1 MFTLPAQAQFRWLFH
16 SAMVLPMI
24 GSRFFSRHTGNVH
37 GFTQWFSQARMVLF
51 SMLLCCMT
59 ALRAPAQN
67 IVEASDS
74 LTGFWI
80 KKVVSNTQIPSGV
93 TFSYTIYFS
102 FPAGTQNVTITDVLP
117 PALVFQSLSVTSA
130 CPPTSTNAPPPGSNG
145 TVSVIW
151 GALPNGC
158 SGSMTIVVSFPNGTT
173 CNGATARNRVCLAG
187 SVLINGQVI
196 FREFCTQFVSTT
208 AQAASTWSIQKHLLG
223 STYVGG
229 NCPRAFAGDTATYLI
244 CLTNNPGQWG
254 WNGQLNL
261 VNGTVTDVLP
271 TGAQFISASC
281 PVNVSGQTITWN
293 VGNLSGTQP
302 YNTQCCTLKVY
313 YPPSTFPANSQI
325 TNTVTLTGQTGSPQA
340 PCGPLQQSNTL
351 CWQKVAPP
359 PPTTTAQLWKWVSTN
374 TQPGCG
380 GTYTIWFCNTGQLPI
395 SSATIKD
402 TLPSG
407 VSFTSFGYTDPGLT
421 VNQSGGIIT
430 ATLNSTLQPGQ
441 CRQFSINFSI
451 SPTATPNS
459 TITNCAWAQIPGLQ
473 PLQSCASFVVQAPA
487 PSACI
492 GKEICSPQASYTPG
506 QIVRVRFRLQ
516 NIGGQSIN
524 GATLVDNLHP
534 SLQYV
539 GNPSFYTSNAWNT
552 PCNPTSGTSP
562 WTPAPTLTVSG
573 QTITVSNITIP
584 ATCQNLFWNG
594 CGYYGNAGVPFYWI
608 EFDAKITDTAA
619 LGNIPNNYTLSGG
632 GLSQPVTSNTVYLL
646 VTGTTG
652 FTLEKR
658 VAKDTTNWQS
668 SLTASAG
675 ATVNYRLRMNLTG
688 TAPLRYATF
697 VDLLPMDNG
706 SSDGKILQAC
716 APRGSQYSL
725 TYQSTVASTPAS
737 TGYANAAT
745 TLANA
750 NAISSAIGAPALFPT
765 SCGTAGSWSSGIAA
779 GAKNLGFVF
788 GTVGASASPLSVV
801 VAAKLDPQ
809 AQPGQIACNTFAAG
823 GAVRHLLNSSTIQD
837 VPIGAL
843 ESAPVCV
850 TVDSSARCYRVQP
863 AGSIPTP
870 VGVVSTPKGDAC
882 KYQWTVSIVNPGP
895 ATQGCV
901 SSPQGQVTPS
911 SFAVPTGTSSLTLTF
926 VDIPPQDQVACF
938 IFGTLDAAGTCTPC
952 DTLCVDLPP
961 CPKDTCCPRFE
972 RVEIKCKGRD
982 SLGNQVYQL
991 CASGTLPCKA
1001 SIVLTSPDGSFTP
1014 AAFSAGPGAFTLC
1027 TDFTDLPPAASGV
1040 ITVHYTVV
1048 GQGVVLCRDSARLQL
1063 PQCPP
1068 APRNCCDLWQRTLQ
1082 TQVKW
1087 FSNGTVVITGTATAT
1102 APISAFKAAIV
1113 SAQLKRWCPIIPPPP
1128 SSWQRIYGDIT
1139 GGWLSPAPGAGVT
1152 LTPFSR
1158 QISWEGPVPDSCKR
1172 WFPTATPA
1180 TFQLNALF
1188 PPVSGYKCGDSLC
1201 FTVRYT
1207 FTDCECRT
1215 CDTLITYCVARTK
1228 KFPDFPWFALAVNR
1242 TARNGFTLRTDGIVI
1257 ESEAS
1262 GELAR
1267 LQLLELRG
1275 IAISDVR
1282 IYDDRGEASD
1292 VQTKITEGGCVIIFG
1307 GRGNTPYEL
1316 HVSTREALP
1325 DSGKSLIAIWT
1336 WEETDAAGT
1345 TENVSETREIR
1356 IPAYVG
1362 ERPNP
1367 TGTLVQDRESMP
1379 PHVRTFALAFING
1392 PIPANRIDIELTPLP
1407 QPDGTVPHIIAL
1419 GPVDAPQIVF
1429 KCTSCCPIR
1438 CTHGL
1443 EGPIEPGEMIRPL
1456 FMTVAGSKRDGLDAV
1471 ELEYVLRDGE
1481 TGTTIGKGRV
1491 ILEGAVSGIKP
1502 GEEEETSL
1510 LRGVEI
1516 GSIIPN
1522 PASEMVTVAVQAAHP
1537 TGNVTLE
1544 LVDALGRPVAK
1555 VLAGATLPA
1564 GTTAVP
1570 VDVSQLPS
1578 GAYML
1583 VLRSSAGVAAKKLVV
1598 TR

>member
-1 MFTLPAQAQFRWLFH
+1 MMRSQNTPASALCAQRSLLWH
-16 SAMVLPMI
+16 
-24 GSRFFSRHTGNVH
+24 FSR
-37 GFTQWFSQARMVLF
+37 AVL
-51 SMLLCCMT
+51 LLSVV
-59 ALRAPAQN
+59 LLGGLSPRLSAQSTN
-67 IVEASDS
+67 IAEASDS

-117 PALVFQSLSVTSA
+117 PAVVFQSFSVTSA
-130 CPPTSTNAPPPGSNG
+130 CPPSSTSLPTAGTTG
-145 TVSVIW
+145 TVQVSW

-158 SGSMTIVVSFPNGTT
+158 SGSMTIVVSFPNGIT
-173 CNGATARNRVCLAG
+173 CNGAAARNRVCLAG
-187 SVLINGQVI
+187 SVLINGQQI
-196 FREFCTQFVSTT
+196 FREFCTPYVSTT
-208 AQAASTWSIQKHLLG
+208 AQAASTWSIQKQLLG
-223 STYVGG
+223 STSVGG
-229 NCPRAFAGDTATYLI
+229 NCSRALPGDTATYLV

-271 TGAQFISASC
+271 SGAQFISASC
-281 PVNVSGQTITWN
+281 PVSVSGQTITWN
-293 VGNLSGTQP
+293 VGNLSATQP

-325 TNTVTLTGQTGSPQA
+325 TNTVTLSGQTGSPQA
-340 PCGPLQQSNTL
+340 PCGSIQQPNTL

-374 TQPGCG
+374 GQPGCG
-380 GTYTIWFCNTGQLPI
+380 GTYTIQLCNTGQTTI
-395 SSATIKD
+395 SSATITD
-402 TLPSG
+402 TLPNG
-407 VSFTSFGYTDPGLT
+407 VSFTSFGYTHPGLT
-421 VNQSGGIIT
+421 VSQSGGVIT
-430 ATLNSTLQPGQ
+430 ATLNSALQPGQ
-441 CRQFSINFSI
+441 CRWFSVNFTV

-492 GKEICSPQASYTPG
+492 GKEICSPQASYSPG

-516 NIGGQSIN
+516 NIGGQSIT

-539 GNPSFYTSNAWNT
+539 GNPSFYSSNAWNT
-552 PCNPTSGTSP
+552 PCNPTSGTSS
-562 WTPAPTLTVSG
+562 WTPAPTLSVSG

-632 GLSQPVTSNTVYLL
+632 GLPQPVTSNTVYLL

-652 FTLEKR
+652 FTLEKK
-658 VAKDTTNWQS
+658 VASDTTNWQN

-675 ATVNYRLRMNLTG
+675 STVNYRLRMNLTG

-716 APRGSQYSL
+716 ASRGSQYSL

-737 TGYANAAT
+737 TGYSNPAT
-745 TLANA
+745 TLASA
-750 NAISSAIGAPALFPT
+750 NAISSAIGAPPLFPT

-779 GAKNLGFVF
+779 GSKNLGVVF
-788 GTVGASASPLSVV
+788 GTVGAGSQPTVV
-801 VAAKLDPQ
+801 LAAKLDAQ

-843 ESAPVCV
+843 ESAPACV
-850 TVDSSARCYRVQP
+850 TVDSTSRCYRVSPQGTP
-863 AGSIPTP
+863 PTP
-870 VGVVSTPKGDAC
+870 IGVVSTPKGDAC
-882 KYQWTVSIVNPGP
+882 KYQWTVSVTNPGP

-911 SFAVPTGTSSLTLTF
+911 SFTLPTGTSTLTLTF

-938 IFGTLDAAGTCTPC
+938 YFGTLDAAGVCTPC

-961 CPKDTCCPRFE
+961 CPKPDTCCPRFE
-972 RVEIKCKGRD
+972 RVDIKCKGRD
-982 SLGNQVYQL
+982 SSGNQVYQL

-1014 AAFSAGPGAFTLC
+1014 AAFWAGPGVFTIC
-1027 TDFTDLPPAASGV
+1027 TDFTDLPPTSSGAITIHYAV
-1040 ITVHYTVV
+1040 I

-1087 FSNGTVVITGTATAT
+1087 FSNGTAVITGTATAT

-1113 SAQLKRWCPIIPPPP
+1113 NAQLKRWCPVVPPPP

-1172 WFPTATPA
+1172 WFPTASPA
-1180 TFQLNALF
+1180 SFQLNMLF
-1188 PPVSGYKCGDSLC
+1188 PAASGLKCGDSLC

-1215 CDTLITYCVARTK
+1215 CDTLITYCVARKK
-1228 KFPDFPWFALAVNR
+1228 KFPDFPWFTPSITRPSPNRLHLAYND
-1242 TARNGFTLRTDGIVI
+1242 AIVV

-1262 GELAR
+1262 DEYAQ
-1267 LQLLELRG
+1267 LQMLEFRVRDKIRPRG
-1275 IAISDVR
+1275 IELKDIRVV
-1282 IYDDRGEASD
+1282 DDQGEEASG
-1292 VQTKITEGGCVIIFG
+1292 VQTRITEGGGVVIFG
-1307 GRGNTPYEL
+1307 ERSKTAYEL
-1316 HVSTREALP
+1316 RITMEEGVP
-1325 DSGKSLIAIWT
+1325 DTGLSIIATWT
-1336 WEETDAAGT
+1336 WEETDAAGET
-1345 TENVSETREIR
+1345 ATVSETRSLT
-1356 IPAYVG
+1356 IPDRDIYDAV
-1362 ERPNP
+1362 RPI
-1367 TGTLVQDRESMP
+1367 GTIVQDRESLP
-1379 PHVRTFALAFING
+1379 PHVRTFALAFVNG
-1392 PIPANRIDIELTPLP
+1392 PVPANRLEIELTPLP
-1407 QPDGTVPHIIAL
+1407 QPDGTVPQIIAI
-1419 GPVDAPQIVF
+1419 GPVDAPQITI
-1429 KCTSCCPIR
+1429 KCTSCCPVR
-1438 CTHGL
+1438 CQHGI
-1443 EGPIEPGEMIRPL
+1443 EGPVEPGEMIRPL

-1481 TGTTIGKGRV
+1481 TGTAIGKGRV

-1502 GEEEETSL
+1502 GEEEASL
-1510 LRGVEI
+1510 VRGIEI
-1516 GSIIPN
+1516 GSVIPN
-1522 PASEMVTVAVQAAHP
+1522 PASEVVTVALQASVP
-1537 TGNVTLE
+1537 TRDVTLE
-1544 LVDALGRPVAK
+1544 LVDTFGRPVAT
-1555 VLAGATLPA
+1555 VLTHAELVP

-1570 VDVSQLPS
+1570 VNVGSLPN
-1578 GAYML
+1578 GTYLL
-1583 VLRSSAGVAAKKLVV
+1583 VLRSSAGTAAKKLVV
-1598 TR
+1598 VR

>member
-1 MFTLPAQAQFRWLFH
+1 MMWSQKSSASALYAQRSLQRH
-16 SAMVLPMI
+16 
-24 GSRFFSRHTGNVH
+24 FSR
-37 GFTQWFSQARMVLF
+37 AVL
-51 SMLLCCMT
+51 LLGLLLLS
-59 ALRAPAQN
+59 ALAPRLSAQSTN

-117 PALVFQSLSVTSA
+117 PAVVFQSLSVTSA

-145 TVSVIW
+145 TVSVSW

-173 CNGATARNRVCLAG
+173 CNGASARNRVCLAG
-187 SVLINGQVI
+187 SVLINGQVV

-229 NCPRAFAGDTATYLI
+229 NCPRVFPGDTATYLI
-244 CLTNNPGQWG
+244 CVTNNPGQWG
-254 WNGQLNL
+254 WYGQLNL
-261 VNGTVTDVLP
+261 VNGVVTDALP

-281 PVNVSGQTITWN
+281 PVSVSGQTITWN

-302 YNTQCCTLKVY
+302 FNTQCCTLKVY
-313 YPPSTFPANSQI
+313 YPPTVFPANSQI
-325 TNTVTLTGQTGSPQA
+325 TNTATLNGQSGSAQN
-340 PCGPLQQSNTL
+340 PCGPIQASTTI
-351 CWQKVAPP
+351 CWQKATPP
-359 PPTTTAQLWKWVSTN
+359 PPTTSAWIAKWGSTN
-374 TQPGCG
+374 GQPGCS
-380 GTYTIWFCNTGQLPI
+380 GTYTIRICNTGQTSI
-395 SSATIKD
+395 SSATITD

-407 VSFTSFGYTDPGLT
+407 VTLTSIASSAGLT
-421 VNQSGGIIT
+421 VSQSGGIIT
-430 ATLNSTLQPGQ
+430 ATLSTSLQPGQ
-441 CRQFSINFSI
+441 CRDINITFTVST
-451 SPTATPNS
+451 TATPNS
-459 TITNCAWAQIPGLQ
+459 TITNCAWLQVPGLQ
-473 PLQSCASFVVQAPA
+473 PQRACWSFMVQAPA
-487 PSACI
+487 PTACI
-492 GKEICSPQASYTPG
+492 GKEICSPQGSYTPG

-539 GNPSFYTSNAWNT
+539 GNPSFYTSNQWNT

-594 CGYYGNAGVPFYWI
+594 CGYYGNSGVPFYWV
-608 EFDAKITDTAA
+608 EFDVKITDTAA
-619 LGNIPNNYTLSGG
+619 LGNIPNSYTLSGG
-632 GLSQPVTSNTVYLL
+632 GLPQPVTSNTVYLL

-652 FTLEKR
+652 FTLEKH
-658 VAKDTTNWQS
+658 VASDTTNWQS

-675 ATVNYRLRMNLTG
+675 ATVNYRLRMNLAG
-688 TAPLRYATF
+688 TAPLRHATF

-706 SSDGKILQAC
+706 ASDGKILQAC
-716 APRGSQYSL
+716 ASRGSQYSA
-725 TYQSTVASTPAS
+725 TYQSTLLSSPPSTA
-737 TGYANAAT
+737 YKDNT
-745 TLANA
+745 TSGLVRAD
-750 NAISSAIGAPALFPT
+750 AISTAIGAPPLFPT
-765 SCGTAGSWSSGIAA
+765 SCGAAGSWSSGIAA
-779 GAKNLGFVF
+779 GNKNLGFVF
-788 GTVGASASPLSVV
+788 GTVGVSASPLSVV

-809 AQPGQIACNTFAAG
+809 AQPGQTACNTFAAG

-938 IFGTLDAAGTCTPC
+938 IFGTLDAAGSCTPC

-961 CPKDTCCPRFE
+961 CPKDTCCPRFD

-1063 PQCPP
+1063 PQCPS
-1068 APRNCCDLWQRTLQ
+1068 ASRNCCDLWQRTLQ

-1242 TARNGFTLRTDGIVI
+1242 TARNGFTIRTDGIVV

-1262 GELAR
+1262 GEFVGR
-1267 LQLLELRG
+1267 LRLLELRG

-1325 DSGKSLIAIWT
+1325 DSGTSILATWT

-1392 PIPANRIDIELTPLP
+1392 PVAANQIEVELSALP
-1407 QPDGTVPHIIAL
+1407 QPDGTVPQILAI
-1419 GPVDAPQIVF
+1419 GPVDAPQI
-1429 KCTSCCPIR
+1429 TIR
-1438 CTHGL
+1438 CTSGPPTRCRYHI
-1443 EGPIEPGEMIRPL
+1443 EGPLAPGEVLRAL
-1456 FMTVAGSKRDGLDAV
+1456 FVTVAGSKRDGLDAV
-1471 ELEYVLRDGE
+1471 EVEYRLRDAE
-1481 TGTTIGKGRV
+1481 TGAEIGKGRV
-1491 ILEGAVSGIKP
+1491 ILEGAVSGIEP
-1502 GEEEETSL
+1502 GDEEPSQ
-1510 LRGVEI
+1510 LRGIEI

-1522 PASEMVTVAVQAAHP
+1522 PASEVVTLAVQAAHP
-1537 TGNVTLE
+1537 TGNVTIE
-1544 LVDALGRPVAK
+1544 LVDALGRPVAQ
-1555 VLAGATLPA
+1555 VLAGAALPA

-1583 VLRSSAGVAAKKLVV
+1583 VLRSSAGVAAKKLLV

>member
-1 MFTLPAQAQFRWLFH
+1 
-16 SAMVLPMI
+16 MVPL
-24 GSRFFSRHTGNVH
+24 S
-37 GFTQWFSQARMVLF
+37 
-51 SMLLCCMT
+51 
-59 ALRAPAQN
+59 AQN
-67 IVEASDS
+67 IAEASDS

-117 PALVFQSLSVTSA
+117 PTVVFQSFSVTSA
-130 CPPTSTNAPPPGSNG
+130 CPPSSTALPPAGSTG
-145 TVSVIW
+145 TVQVGW
-151 GALPNGC
+151 GVLPNGC

-173 CNGATARNRVCLAG
+173 CNGAAARNRVCLAG

-196 FREFCTQFVSTT
+196 FREFCTPFVSTT
-208 AQAASTWSIQKHLLG
+208 AQAASTWSIQKQLLG

-229 NCPRAFAGDTATYLI
+229 NCPRAFPGDTATYLV

-271 TGAQFISASC
+271 SGAQFVSASC
-281 PVNVSGQTITWN
+281 PVTVSGQTVTWN

-302 YNTQCCTLKVY
+302 NNTQCCTLKVY
-313 YPPSTFPANSQI
+313 YPASTFPANSQI
-325 TNTVTLTGQTGSPQA
+325 TNTVTLSGQTGSAQN
-340 PCGPLQQSNTL
+340 PCGPIQQSNTL
-351 CWQKVAPP
+351 CWLKATPP
-359 PPTTTAQLWKWVSTN
+359 PPTTSAWIGKWGSTN
-374 TQPGCG
+374 GQPGCS
-380 GTYTIWFCNTGQLPI
+380 GTYTIRICNTGQTSI
-395 SSATIKD
+395 SSATITD

-407 VSFTSFGYTDPGLT
+407 VTVTSLTSFAGLAAS
-421 VNQSGGIIT
+421 QSGGIIT
-430 ATLNSTLQPGQ
+430 ATLSTPLQPGQ
-441 CRQFSINFSI
+441 CRDINITFTVS
-451 SPTATPNS
+451 STATPNS
-459 TITNCAWAQIPGLQ
+459 TITNCAWLQVPGLQ
-473 PLQSCASFVVQAPA
+473 TQKACWSFVVQAPA
-487 PSACI
+487 PTACI
-492 GKEICSPQASYTPG
+492 GKEICSPQASYSPG

-552 PCNPTSGTSP
+552 PCNPSSGTSS
-562 WTPAPTLTVSG
+562 WTPAPTISVSG

-608 EFDAKITDTAA
+608 EFDAKIADTAA
-619 LGNIPNNYTLSGG
+619 LGNIPNSYTLSGG
-632 GLSQPVTSNTVYLL
+632 GLPQPVNSNTVYLL

-675 ATVNYRLRMNLTG
+675 STVNYRLRMNLSG

-716 APRGSQYSL
+716 ASRGSQYSL

-737 TGYANAAT
+737 TGYSNPAT
-745 TLANA
+745 TLASA
-750 NAISSAIGAPALFPT
+750 NAISTTIGAPSLFPT
-765 SCGTAGSWSSGIAA
+765 SCGSAGSWSSGIAA

-837 VPIGAL
+837 VAIGAL

-850 TVDSSARCYRVQP
+850 TVDTSARCYRVQP

-870 VGVVSTPKGDAC
+870 VGIVSTPKGDAC
-882 KYQWTVSIVNPGP
+882 KYQWTVSISNPGP
-895 ATQGCV
+895 ATSGCV

-911 SFAVPTGTSSLTLTF
+911 SFTLPTGTSTLTLTF

-938 IFGTLDAAGTCTPC
+938 IFGTLDAAGVCTPC
-952 DTLCVDLPP
+952 DTLCVDLQP
-961 CPKDTCCPRFE
+961 CPKPDTCCPRFE

-982 SLGNQVYQL
+982 STGNQVYQL

-1001 SIVLTSPDGSFTP
+1001 SIVLSSPDGSFTP
-1014 AAFSAGPGAFTLC
+1014 AGFSAGPGAFTIC
-1027 TDFTDLPPAASGV
+1027 TDFTDLPPASSGA
-1040 ITVHYTVV
+1040 ITVHYTVM

-1063 PQCPP
+1063 PRCPT
-1068 APRNCCDLWQRTLQ
+1068 APRNCCDLWQRALQ

-1087 FSNGTVVITGTATAT
+1087 YSNGTVVITGTATAT

-1113 SAQLKRWCPIIPPPP
+1113 SAQLKRWCPVVPPPP

-1139 GGWLSPAPGAGVT
+1139 SGWLSPAPGAGVM

-1172 WFPTATPA
+1172 WFPTASPA
-1180 TFQLNALF
+1180 TFQLTMLF
-1188 PPVSGYKCGDSLC
+1188 PPVSGWKCGDSLC

-1215 CDTLITYCVARTK
+1215 CDTLITYCVARGK
-1228 KFPDFPWFALAVNR
+1228 KFPDFPWFATAVER
-1242 TARNGFTLRTDGIVI
+1242 TAPDAFVLRINGSSVTG
-1257 ESEAS
+1257 EAGS
-1262 GELAR
+1262 VAR
-1267 LQLLELRG
+1267 LTMLELRG
-1275 IAISDVR
+1275 ADFDDIQVF
-1282 IYDDRGEASD
+1282 DDRGVAS
-1292 VQTKITEGGCVIIFG
+1292 
-1307 GRGNTPYEL
+1307 
-1316 HVSTREALP
+1316 
-1325 DSGKSLIAIWT
+1325 
-1336 WEETDAAGT
+1336 
-1345 TENVSETREIR
+1345 
-1356 IPAYVG
+1356 
-1362 ERPNP
+1362 
-1367 TGTLVQDRESMP
+1367 
-1379 PHVRTFALAFING
+1379 
-1392 PIPANRIDIELTPLP
+1392 
-1407 QPDGTVPHIIAL
+1407 
-1419 GPVDAPQIVF
+1419 
-1429 KCTSCCPIR
+1429 
-1438 CTHGL
+1438 
-1443 EGPIEPGEMIRPL
+1443 
-1456 FMTVAGSKRDGLDAV
+1456 
-1471 ELEYVLRDGE
+1471 
-1481 TGTTIGKGRV
+1481 
-1491 ILEGAVSGIKP
+1491 
-1502 GEEEETSL
+1502 
-1510 LRGVEI
+1510 
-1516 GSIIPN
+1516 
-1522 PASEMVTVAVQAAHP
+1522 
-1537 TGNVTLE
+1537 
-1544 LVDALGRPVAK
+1544 
-1555 VLAGATLPA
+1555 
-1564 GTTAVP
+1564 
-1570 VDVSQLPS
+1570 
-1578 GAYML
+1578 
-1583 VLRSSAGVAAKKLVV
+1583 
-1598 TR
+1598 